1 MRMLFIVGFG
11 PILDY
16 LLPTK
21 KLYSGDL
28 EIEFHE
34 YEGGYM
40 HAQKLMAAKGLS
52 CTGPLIHWTK
62 LANVSINII
71 EPLWKGGLGR
81 NHA

>member
-1 MRMLFIVGFG
+1 MKFPRCASNDLITAILLVLHMRILFIAGFG
-11 PILDY
+11 PIPDY

-52 CTGPLIHWTK
+52 CTGPLIH
-62 LANVSINII
+62 
-71 EPLWKGGLGR
+71 
-81 NHA
+81 

>member
-1 MRMLFIVGFG
+1 MRILFIAGFG
-11 PILDY
+11 PIPDY

-40 HAQKLMAAKGLS
+40 YAQKLMVAKGLS
-52 CTGPLIHWTK
+52 FASVAGGLILLRNLGLVHSPLI
-62 LANVSINII
+62 
-71 EPLWKGGLGR
+71 
-81 NHA
+81 

>member
-1 MRMLFIVGFG
+1 MRILFIAGFG
-11 PILDY
+11 PIPDY

-40 HAQKLMAAKGLS
+40 HVQKLMVAKGLS
-52 CTGPLIHWTK
+52 FGLCRWRL
-62 LANVSINII
+62 NIAM
-71 EPLWKGGLGR
+71 ELGLV
-81 NHA
+81 HLH

>member
-1 MRMLFIVGFG
+1 MRILFIAGFG
-11 PILDY
+11 PIPDY

-40 HAQKLMAAKGLS
+40 HAQKNYDDGF
-52 CTGPLIHWTK
+52 
-62 LANVSINII
+62 II
-71 EPLWKGGLGR
+71 Y
-81 NHA
+81 A